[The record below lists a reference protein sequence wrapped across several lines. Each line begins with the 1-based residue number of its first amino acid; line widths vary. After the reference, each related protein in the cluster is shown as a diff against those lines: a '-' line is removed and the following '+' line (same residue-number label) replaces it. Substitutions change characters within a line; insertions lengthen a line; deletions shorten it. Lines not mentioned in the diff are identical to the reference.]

1 MRPTLTGSGAA
12 NRPAQVFDVE
22 IWNKLRQ
29 EASQSEGFAAQAQDL
44 TLIAICAY
52 RQDIVNEGFSH
63 GTISLLS
70 RYVTKLPRQLGNPP
84 PPSGSRN
91 VMPMLWGHSFLWVS
105 LFLQTL
111 A

>member
-1 MRPTLTGSGAA
+1 MRAPNPNGSGAA

-29 EASQSEGFAAQAQDL
+29 EASQSERIAAQAQDL

-63 GTISLLS
+63 LLPMELILGQCIMGLVVSPAMTTKKSMVLASPARTTSLG
-70 RYVTKLPRQLGNPP
+70 P
-84 PPSGSRN
+84 
-91 VMPMLWGHSFLWVS
+91 
-105 LFLQTL
+105 
-111 A
+111 

>member
-1 MRPTLTGSGAA
+1 MRAPNPNGSGAA

-29 EASQSEGFAAQAQDL
+29 EASQSERIAAQAQDL

-63 GTISLLS
+63 LLPMELILGQCIMGLVVPCNDNQKVYGPSVPRPHYQSRTIA
-70 RYVTKLPRQLGNPP
+70 
-84 PPSGSRN
+84 
-91 VMPMLWGHSFLWVS
+91 F
-105 LFLQTL
+105 
-111 A
+111 